1 MGYKY
6 DRASFLEEAGR
17 LVVEEG
23 LSRLTF
29 GRLAARL
36 GVPDRVVVY
45 YFPTKSDL
53 ISETMHTLGT
63 GLQVLIEEA
72 FGSTRRSPEDVV
84 ADAVR
89 VLTAPESDRI
99 VRVFLEIVG
108 HAASGHEPY
117 PAIAAGVVTAWVK
130 WLEPLLADVD
140 DPRAA
145 ALAVVA
151 RVDGLLIVHHLLRAR
166 RRAPQPPLTD
176 RWMGGCLR
184 RALTCS
190 FTCSS

>member
-36 GVPDRVVVY
+36 GVPGPGRRLLL
-45 YFPTKSDL
+45 PHQSDL

-108 HAASGHEPY
+108 HAALRPQAI

-130 WLEPLLADVD
+130 WLGA
-140 DPRAA
+140 
-145 ALAVVA
+145 VA
-151 RVDGLLIVHHLLRAR
+151 RGRRRPARCRPRRGGASRWAAHRPPPPRAR
-166 RRAPQPPLTD
+166 RRARRSLRSLTAG
-176 RWMGGCLR
+176 WVVG
-184 RALTCS
+184 
-190 FTCSS
+190 

>member
-53 ISETMHTLGT
+53 ISETMHSLGI
-63 GLQVLIEEA
+63 GLQALIEGA
-72 FGSTRRSPEDVV
+72 FGSTRRSPED
-84 ADAVR
+84 AVSYTH
-89 VLTAPESDRI
+89 L
-99 VRVFLEIVG
+99 
-108 HAASGHEPY
+108 
-117 PAIAAGVVTAWVK
+117 
-130 WLEPLLADVD
+130 DVYK
-140 DPRAA
+140 RQA
-145 ALAVVA
+145 
-151 RVDGLLIVHHLLRAR
+151 
-166 RRAPQPPLTD
+166 
-176 RWMGGCLR
+176 
-184 RALTCS
+184 
-190 FTCSS
+190 

>member
-53 ISETMHTLGT
+53 ISETMHSLGI
-63 GLQVLIEEA
+63 GLQALIEEA
-72 FGSTRRSPEDVV
+72 FGTTRRSPEDVI

-89 VLTAPESDRI
+89 VLTAPKSDRI
-99 VRVFLEIVG
+99 VGVFLEVVG
-108 HAASGHEPY
+108 HAASGREPY
-117 PAIAAGVVTAWVK
+117 PEIAAGVVTAWVE
-130 WLEPLLADVD
+130 WLKPLLADVE
-140 DPRAA
+140 DPHAA

-151 RVDGLLIVHHLLRAR
+151 RVDGLIIVHHLLGPDAARA
-166 RRAPQPPLTD
+166 ATSAHWPV
-176 RWMGGCLR
+176 
-184 RALTCS
+184 S
-190 FTCSS
+190 